1 MKTMNFK
8 KWTILG
14 IALIFSSAVIA
25 GNYVIDTSSSN
36 VDWFGKKVTGEH
48 NGSINIK
55 EGSLEVASGAIKGGT
70 VIIDM
75 QSITNEDVENEDYKA
90 KLEGHLKS
98 EDFFSV
104 EKFPTAKLVLTDVEK
119 SGDEYSFTGDLTIK
133 GITKPVSFKGKSLAD
148 ADHVKVGGAITI
160 DRSDYDVKY
169 GSSSFF
175 DNLGDKMIYDDF
187 TFNYVL
193 VAKK

>member
-14 IALIFSSAVIA
+14 IALVFSSAVIA

-36 VDWFGKKVTGEH
+36 VDWLGKKVTGEH
-48 NGSINIK
+48 SGSIDIK
-55 EGSLEVASGAIKGGT
+55 EGSLEVASGVIKGGT

-75 QSITNEDVENEDYKA
+75 QSIVNEDIEDADYKA

-104 EKFPTAKLVLTDVEK
+104 ERFPTAKLVLTDVKK
-119 SGDEYSFTGDLTIK
+119 SGDEYSFTGNLTIK

-148 ADHVKVGGAITI
+148 GDHVKVEGAIII

-187 TFNYVL
+187 TLNYVL
-193 VAKK
+193 VANK

>member
-1 MKTMNFK
+1 MKTMNLK

-55 EGSLEVASGAIKGGT
+55 EGSLEVAGGAIKGGT
-70 VIIDM
+70 VVIDM
-75 QSITNEDVENEDYKA
+75 QSIINEDIEDADYKA

-104 EKFPTAKLVLTDVEK
+104 EKFPIAKLVLTDVEK

-148 ADHVKVGGAITI
+148 GDHVKVEGAITI

-187 TFNYVL
+187 TLNYVL
-193 VAKK
+193 VANK